1 MKLINF
7 IFIIIIFLLNNNK
20 LLSDEKVLIKFK
32 INNEIITNYD
42 LEKEKN
48 YLNVLNPNLKKIEE
62 ELQIKIATD
71 SIVKETIKKQELKK
85 YFEIDNENIAVEKYI
100 ENFFLN
106 LGFNNMIEFE
116 NYLVEFGWTLEE
128 VKRKI
133 KIEVLW
139 NQIIFERFK
148 DQIKIDVDKLKSK
161 IKSNEKNKFKT
172 LYNLSE
178 IVFQIEKN
186 NTYIKTL
193 DSIKKSISEI
203 GFENTANL
211 YSVSDSA
218 KIGGKI
224 GLVDENSLSSN
235 LSIALQSIKV
245 GEYTKP
251 IKINNGF
258 IILKINN
265 LENKEKIIDVDKELK
280 KLIKSEETKQL
291 NNFSKIYFDKVKIN
305 TEINEY

>member
-42 LEKEKN
+42 LEREKN
-48 YLNVLNPNLKKIEE
+48 YLSVLNPNLKKIEE

-71 SIVKETIKKQELKK
+71 SIVKETVKKQELKK

-100 ENFFLN
+100 QNFFLN
-106 LGFNNMIEFE
+106 LGFNNILEFE
-116 NYLVEFGWTLEE
+116 NYLMEFGWTLEE
-128 VKRKI
+128 VKGKI

-139 NQIIFERFK
+139 NQIIFDRFK
-148 DQIKIDVDKLKSK
+148 NQIKIDVDKLKSK

-178 IVFQIEKN
+178 IIFQIEKN

-193 DSIKKSISEI
+193 DSIQKSIFEI

-211 YSVSDSA
+211 YSISDSS
-218 KIGGKI
+218 KVGGKI
-224 GLVDENSLSSN
+224 GWINKNSLSPKISN
-235 LSIALQSIKV
+235 SLREVDLGKF
-245 GEYTKP
+245 TKP
-251 IKINNGF
+251 VNLNSKF

-265 LENKEKIIDVDKELK
+265 VKKEERIIDINKELE
-280 KLIKSEETKQL
+280 KLMKAEQNRQL
-291 NNFSKIYFDKVKIN
+291 NNFSKIYFDRLKIN
-305 TEINEY
+305 TKINEY

>member
-1 MKLINF
+1 MKSIRF
-7 IFIIIIFLLNNNK
+7 ILIIIIFLLNNNK

-42 LEKEKN
+42 LEREKN

-62 ELQIKIATD
+62 KLQIKIATD
-71 SIVKETIKKQELKK
+71 SIVKEIVKKQELKK
-85 YFEIDNENIAVEKYI
+85 YFDIDNEDIMVEKYI

-106 LGFNNMIEFE
+106 LGFKNVTEFE
-116 NYLVEFGWTLEE
+116 NYLVRFGWTLEE
-128 VKRKI
+128 VKKKI

-139 NQIIFERFK
+139 NQVIFDRFK
-148 DQIKIDVDKLKSK
+148 NQIKIDVGKLENK
-161 IKSNEKNKFKT
+161 IKSNKKNKFKT

-178 IVFQIEKN
+178 IIFQVEKD

-193 DSIKKSISEI
+193 NSIQKSISEI

-211 YSVSDSA
+211 YSISDSA

-235 LSIALQSIKV
+235 LSMALQSIKI
-245 GEYTKP
+245 GEYAKP
-251 IKINNGF
+251 VKINNGF
-258 IILKINN
+258 IILKINSM
-265 LENKEKIIDVDKELK
+265 ENKEKIIDIDKELK

-291 NNFSKIYFDKVKIN
+291 NNFSKIYLDKVKIN
-305 TEINEY
+305 TKINEY